1 MNTKVFNRIVFF
13 LQSDYGKKKLIEKIS
28 SLESKRLKIN
38 PPCQYEL
45 YLNYK
50 DGEGYYDPNTDTLYI
65 NKKRKILTQHD
76 YREFLDTIIH
86 ETRHKYQFDV
96 CDNPEKHQKT
106 KKIIQDYLRY
116 SDEIYPE
123 ENDPDYDEKYRKN
136 GLEHDAFPYAEKRT
150 QLYWGVSLEQIF
162 SLNEAPENVVEN
174 QILMDAWDV
183 GPDGTIAP
191 ISVKKEYF
199 EWLEGTVENEKGG
212 KSYNNKEKKK
222 KNNITQYQE
231 ENEYGRMG
239 IMSNRMDFTD
249 RAISQ
254 VYFEMSEEVANAF
267 QQLIESMR
275 NLCVAHA
282 YKPMVDFTNA
292 LQEKYQTEFKECVMK
307 LYSDWREG
315 EASLESLA
323 KKTYSGEAAEQTAR
337 MYMDELETAL
347 QDMFKGSYAP
357 IQVDDSTPVLA
368 PEDILKINDEI
379 TGFMQK
385 VENAKT
391 NAQQVCNSRE
401 EENVLYKIIKPVIVT
416 SGDTLYDWMKEN
428 MNQVIQ
434 GSELYAQ
441 GVALVVGN
449 ISSGMTVSSP
459 TSTGWGNADNYM

>member
-1 MNTKVFNRIVFF
+1 
-13 LQSDYGKKKLIEKIS
+13 
-28 SLESKRLKIN
+28 
-38 PPCQYEL
+38 
-45 YLNYK
+45 
-50 DGEGYYDPNTDTLYI
+50 
-65 NKKRKILTQHD
+65 
-76 YREFLDTIIH
+76 
-86 ETRHKYQFDV
+86 
-96 CDNPEKHQKT
+96 
-106 KKIIQDYLRY
+106 
-116 SDEIYPE
+116 
-123 ENDPDYDEKYRKN
+123 
-136 GLEHDAFPYAEKRT
+136 
-150 QLYWGVSLEQIF
+150 
-162 SLNEAPENVVEN
+162 
-174 QILMDAWDV
+174 MDAWDV

>member
-1 MNTKVFNRIVFF
+1 M
-13 LQSDYGKKKLIEKIS
+13 
-28 SLESKRLKIN
+28 
-38 PPCQYEL
+38 
-45 YLNYK
+45 
-50 DGEGYYDPNTDTLYI
+50 
-65 NKKRKILTQHD
+65 
-76 YREFLDTIIH
+76 
-86 ETRHKYQFDV
+86 
-96 CDNPEKHQKT
+96 
-106 KKIIQDYLRY
+106 
-116 SDEIYPE
+116 
-123 ENDPDYDEKYRKN
+123 
-136 GLEHDAFPYAEKRT
+136 
-150 QLYWGVSLEQIF
+150 
-162 SLNEAPENVVEN
+162 
-174 QILMDAWDV
+174 
-183 GPDGTIAP
+183 
-191 ISVKKEYF
+191 
-199 EWLEGTVENEKGG
+199 
-212 KSYNNKEKKK
+212 
-222 KNNITQYQE
+222 
-231 ENEYGRMG
+231 
-239 IMSNRMDFTD
+239 
-249 RAISQ
+249 
-254 VYFEMSEEVANAF
+254 
-267 QQLIESMR
+267 
-275 NLCVAHA
+275 
-282 YKPMVDFTNA
+282 
-292 LQEKYQTEFKECVMK
+292 
-307 LYSDWREG
+307 
-315 EASLESLA
+315 A